1 MKIDFKNSNVIITGA
16 TRGIGKSIADKFV
29 KLGANVIGTSRKKNF
44 EKKKN

>member
-29 KLGANVIGTSRKKNF
+29 KLGANVIGTSAKKNF
-44 EKKKN
+44 IKKKN